1 MNTLEIGPICQK
13 SFPQYRV
20 GGTARYGGWTMW
32 AGSLVGLVPQFA
44 HAQFTRTYTFS
55 NARLKSALGVSP
67 RPLATTVRDS
77 AQAMIDGGWVK
88 PRPARERAIRR

>member
-1 MNTLEIGPICQK
+1 MNTLEIGPICRK
-13 SFPQYRV
+13 AFRSIASAA
-20 GGTARYGGWTMW
+20 ARYGGWTW

-55 NARLKSALGVSP
+55 NARLKAALGVSP

-88 PRPARERAIRR
+88 PRPA

>member
-1 MNTLEIGPICQK
+1 MPVVKLIRAR
-13 SFPQYRV
+13 RV

-55 NARLKSALGVSP
+55 NARLKAALGVSP
-67 RPLATTVRDS
+67 RPLETTVRDS

-88 PRPARERAIRR
+88 PRRA